1 MVDAVRTMTL
11 RSILKA
17 VLAMAVAGAILFTAA
32 LPASAHA
39 QLISSNPS
47 ADGVVPDAP
56 GAVTLQFTEQIAVQ
70 PDGIRVLTGDG
81 KRVDLG
87 TASAAGTMATSPL
100 SPGLPDGGYVVSWR
114 AVSADGHPI
123 RGSFTFSI
131 GQRTAI
137 GDDVAEG
144 AFAGS
149 ADRRDEVASAVL
161 RVLTYIAVLGSAGAV
176 LVGAGLR
183 RRDEP
188 MPVTRLVFAVAG
200 LGVVALLLQLP
211 AQASLATGQ
220 GWGSITKDGVLD
232 LAISDG
238 VGWALGVTLIG
249 LLAVLITA
257 GLPFRGAVPLVALGG
272 AVLAPL
278 GLVMTGHTRTM
289 SPAAVGYVADA
300 AHVSAGAIWFG
311 GLIAL
316 AALLHRRHR
325 AGDVVGAAQ
334 AVARF
339 SGWAAISAGVV
350 VVAGTVMGWIEVGG
364 LSPLTSTTYGKLLL
378 VKVAVV
384 GAVLAGA
391 AWNRFRFIP
400 SLGLDVDADAD
411 ADTDSDVD
419 EVVPTDTGADVG
431 RVDPASTTVPVA
443 AAADVPWTRFRR
455 TLLFE
460 IAGIVVALGITGV
473 LSNVTPAKAAVETGM
488 VSLTADFGDGTM
500 EVVVDPAKSGPNDLH
515 IYLRDADGGIDST
528 YDEVTIALELPAQD
542 LGPLDVTPVRAGP
555 GHFQVVNTDL
565 PLAGEWTMTV
575 VAKPDRFTEVTGKAT
590 FQVG

>member
-1 MVDAVRTMTL
+1 MTF
-11 RSILKA
+11 RSISKA
-17 VLAMAVAGAILFTAA
+17 VVALGAACAIVFVSA

-47 ADGVVPDAP
+47 ANGVVPDAP
-56 GAVTLQFTEQIAVQ
+56 AAVTLQFSENVAVQ
-70 PDGIRVLTGDG
+70 PDGIRVLSGDG

-87 TASAAGTMATSPL
+87 TASAQGAMATSPL
-100 SPGLPDGGYVVSWR
+100 NAGLPNGGYVVSWR

-137 GDDVAEG
+137 GADVAEG

-149 ADRRDEVASAVL
+149 ADRRDEVVSAIL
-161 RVLTYIAVLGSAGAV
+161 RVITYIAVLGAAGAV

-183 RRDEP
+183 RADEP
-188 MPVTRLVFAVAG
+188 MPVTRLVTAVAAV
-200 LGVVALLLQLP
+200 GVVALVLQLP

-238 VGWALGVTLIG
+238 VGWALAVTLIG
-249 LLAVLITA
+249 LLAMLITV
-257 GLPFRGAVPLVALGG
+257 GLPFRGAVPAVALGG

-278 GLVMTGHTRTM
+278 GLVITGHTRTM
-289 SPAAVGYVADA
+289 SPAAVGYAADA
-300 AHVSAGAIWFG
+300 AHVLAGAVWFG

-316 AALLHRRHR
+316 SALLYRRHR
-325 AGDVVGAAQ
+325 AGDIDGAGR

-350 VVAGTVMGWIEVGG
+350 VVAGTTMGWIEVGG

-378 VKVAVV
+378 AKVAVV
-384 GAVLAGA
+384 GLVLAGA
-391 AWNRFRFIP
+391 AWNRFRFVP
-400 SLGLDVDADAD
+400 SLGLDGVDGEPTVDADA
-411 ADTDSDVD
+411 AVD
-419 EVVPTDTGADVG
+419 GADDVAADDA
-431 RVDPASTTVPVA
+431 RPVA
-443 AAADVPWTRFRR
+443 VPAASSDVPWTRFRR

-460 IAGIVVALGITGV
+460 IAGIVVALCLTGV
-473 LSNVTPAKAAVETGM
+473 LSNVTPAKAAIESGL
-488 VSLTADFGDGTM
+488 VSMTAEFGNGTM
-500 EVVVDPAKSGPNDLH
+500 EVVIDPAKAGPNDLH
-515 IYLRDADGGIDST
+515 VYLKDADGGVDGS
-528 YDEVTIALELPAQD
+528 YDQVQLLLELPAQD
-542 LGPLDVTPVRAGP
+542 LGPLEVTPVRAGP

-565 PLAGEWTMTV
+565 PLAGEWTLTV
-575 VAKPDRFTEVTGKAT
+575 VAKPDRFTEVTGKVT
-590 FQVG
+590 FRVR